1 MPSILITGANRG
13 IGLEFA
19 KRYAADGWTVHAT
32 ARDLAGAADLQAVS
46 GDIHL
51 HALDVK
57 DRAAIR
63 ALAGEIAGPLDVVI
77 ANAGVG
83 GKKRDGGMQVFGDL
97 DYESFADTLS
107 VNTLG
112 AVATAEAFAPHLK
125 EGVQKKLACVSS
137 LMGSIEDTSGGA
149 VAYRASKAA
158 LNMAMQASAAGLAA
172 DGIATIVFHPGW
184 VQTDMGG
191 AQAPTSVEDSVAG
204 MRQVLDGVSPTG
216 KAQFLDFTG
225 KKLPW

>member
-1 MPSILITGANRG
+1 MPNILITGANRG
-13 IGLEFA
+13 IGLELA
-19 KRYAADGWTVHAT
+19 RSYAGDGWSVHAT
-32 ARDLAGAADLQAVS
+32 ARDLDGATELKAVS
-46 GDIHL
+46 GDVHL
-51 HALDVK
+51 YALDVK
-57 DRAAIR
+57 DRAAIK

-97 DYESFADTLS
+97 DYDAFADTLA

-125 EGVQKKLACVSS
+125 EGAQKKLACVSS
-137 LMGSIEDTSGGA
+137 LMGSIADTSGGA

-204 MRQVLDGVSPTG
+204 MRRVLAGVKVSD

-225 KKLPW
+225 KQLPW